1 MDQLKYQDINKENAY
16 FRPRIQVLL
25 NGKESLEELFAEMDE
40 RRYTEALKS
49 KVDADQ
55 ILPGFRGIINE
66 QALPDKVSRMIIK
79 GRIAA

>member
-1 MDQLKYQDINKENAY
+1 
-16 FRPRIQVLL
+16 
-25 NGKESLEELFAEMDE
+25 MDE